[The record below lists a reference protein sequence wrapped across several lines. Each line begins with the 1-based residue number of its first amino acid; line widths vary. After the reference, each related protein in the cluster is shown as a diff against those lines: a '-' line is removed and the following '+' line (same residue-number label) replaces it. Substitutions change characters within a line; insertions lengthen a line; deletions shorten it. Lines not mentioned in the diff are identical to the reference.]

1 MPANFP
7 MPKHDRVKELLTDL
21 MGRTVS
27 VEAAEPAQ
35 IVDSD
40 TAALAD
46 YEAANGSLGVV
57 CLADVR
63 LANALGAALT
73 MIAPTVVDD
82 AVARRE
88 IDDPT
93 IDNLR
98 EVVNIMTTLFNS
110 TFTPHLKFRTIH
122 RLPTG
127 DLPSETADLLRGP
140 RARRDYRVTV
150 EEYGTGTLSVLIA

>member
-7 MPKHDRVKELLTDL
+7 MPKYERVKDVLTDL
-21 MGRTVS
+21 MGRAVK
-27 VEAAEPAQ
+27 VERTEP
-35 IVDSD
+35 VDLEGAR

-46 YEAANGSLGVV
+46 YEAANGTVGLL
-57 CLADVR
+57 CFADVR

-73 MIAPTVVDD
+73 LVAPSVVDD

-93 IDNLR
+93 IENLR
-98 EVVNIMTTLFNS
+98 EVVNVMTTLFN
-110 TFTPHLKFRTIH
+110 TTDTPHLKFHAIH
-122 RLPTG
+122 RLPG
-127 DLPSETADLLRGP
+127 DLPADIETLFKMP

-150 EEYGTGTLSVLIA
+150 EDYGTGTLSVLSS